1 VSFEFF
7 ISNRLVKNKSQ
18 DKKVSKPIVRISV
31 ISIALAIV
39 VNLITIAIVTG
50 FQNEIRKKIT
60 GFNAPLFISK
70 VGSTSIFECDPI
82 QKNEQLTTEIKKIE
96 FITKI
101 NPVSYKPGLLQSLK
115 FIDTLKLLNGKDSL
129 IQRQEILGVLM
140 KGVSKSYNWD
150 FIKKNLSAG
159 RLPNYNQANLS
170 NEIILSE
177 KICALLNFKL
187 NDEIRCFFM
196 KEQPLARGYKIVGI
210 FKTGLEDYDKK
221 IVFCDLREIQKLN
234 EYSIASSIE
243 IDDSLH
249 NLNSIVCRAKVSTN
263 ATNLLFDWGN
273 GPDIYSGFY
282 LKQLRDTTIRLIL
295 HDMNYKTNKSIP
307 IDTSF
312 LIINVENPLLCIDIL
327 KTKDGTL
334 KINELNDYEYSLASK
349 QGRILV
355 KSIPGKGNYENY
367 IAGYEIEV
375 EGWKNIEQ
383 VKRKLKEMIE
393 MRPDKNG
400 QLLQVSSVEDNETD
414 LFAWLS
420 FLDIN
425 VLIIIILMLIIGI
438 INVGSAM
445 LVIIVVRTNLIGIL
459 KAMGA
464 KNWSIRKIFLYQAAY
479 LIAKGLFYGNLIGIS
494 LCWLQS
500 TFGIISLDPEIYY
513 IEKVPIELTFFSWL
527 IINVITFFVC
537 IVSLILPSFVV
548 TRISPTKA
556 IRFN

>member
-1 VSFEFF
+1 M
-7 ISNRLVKNKSQ
+7 
-18 DKKVSKPIVRISV
+18 RISV

-82 QKNEQLTTEIKKIE
+82 QKNEQLTTEIKKIQY
-96 FITKI
+96 ITKI

-115 FIDTLKLLNGKDSL
+115 FKDTLKLLNGKDSL

-150 FIKKNLSAG
+150 FIKKNLSIG

-221 IVFCDLREIQKLN
+221 IVFCDLREIQNLN

-263 ATNLLFDWGN
+263 AANLFFDWGN

-327 KTKDGTL
+327 KNKDGTI
-334 KINELNDYEYSLASK
+334 KINEVNDDEYSLASK

-383 VKRKLKEMIE
+383 VKQKLKEMIE

-479 LIAKGLFYGNLIGIS
+479 LIAKGLFYGNLIGLS

-527 IINVITFFVC
+527 IINLITFFVC

>member
-1 VSFEFF
+1 
-7 ISNRLVKNKSQ
+7 
-18 DKKVSKPIVRISV
+18 
-31 ISIALAIV
+31 
-39 VNLITIAIVTG
+39 
-50 FQNEIRKKIT
+50 
-60 GFNAPLFISK
+60 
-70 VGSTSIFECDPI
+70 
-82 QKNEQLTTEIKKIE
+82 
-96 FITKI
+96 
-101 NPVSYKPGLLQSLK
+101 
-115 FIDTLKLLNGKDSL
+115 
-129 IQRQEILGVLM
+129 
-140 KGVSKSYNWD
+140 
-150 FIKKNLSAG
+150 
-159 RLPNYNQANLS
+159 
-170 NEIILSE
+170 
-177 KICALLNFKL
+177 
-187 NDEIRCFFM
+187 M

-234 EYSIASSIE
+234 EYSITSSIE

-282 LKQLRDTTIRLIL
+282 LKQLRDTSIRLIL
-295 HDMNYKTNKSIP
+295 HDINYKTNKSIP

-312 LIINVENPLLCIDIL
+312 LIINVENPLLCIDLL
-327 KTKDGTL
+327 KNKDGTI
-334 KINELNDYEYSLASK
+334 KINELNDNKYSLASK
-349 QGRILV
+349 QGRIHV

-375 EGWKNIEQ
+375 KGWENIEQ
-383 VKRKLKEMIE
+383 VKQKLKEMIE

-420 FLDIN
+420 F
-425 VLIIIILMLIIGI
+425 
-438 INVGSAM
+438 
-445 LVIIVVRTNLIGIL
+445 RTNLIGIL

-479 LIAKGLFYGNLIGIS
+479 LIAKGLFYGNLIGLS

-500 TFGIISLDPEIYY
+500 TFGIITLDPEIYY

-527 IINVITFFVC
+527 IINLITFFVC

>member
-1 VSFEFF
+1 M
-7 ISNRLVKNKSQ
+7 
-18 DKKVSKPIVRISV
+18 
-31 ISIALAIV
+31 
-39 VNLITIAIVTG
+39 
-50 FQNEIRKKIT
+50 
-60 GFNAPLFISK
+60 
-70 VGSTSIFECDPI
+70 
-82 QKNEQLTTEIKKIE
+82 
-96 FITKI
+96 
-101 NPVSYKPGLLQSLK
+101 
-115 FIDTLKLLNGKDSL
+115 NGKDSL

-150 FIKKNLSAG
+150 FIKKNLSIG

-243 IDDSLH
+243 IDDSLN

-312 LIINVENPLLCIDIL
+312 LIIKVENPLLCTDIL
-327 KTKDGTL
+327 KNKDGTMI
-334 KINELNDYEYSLASK
+334 INEVNDDEYSLASK
-349 QGRILV
+349 QGEILV

-367 IAGYEIEV
+367 IAGYEIEI
-375 EGWKNIEQ
+375 EGWENIEQ
-383 VKRKLKEMIE
+383 VKQKLKEMIE

-479 LIAKGLFYGNLIGIS
+479 LIAKGLFYGNLIGLS
-494 LCWLQS
+494 LCWLQN

-527 IINVITFFVC
+527 IINLITFFVC

>member
-7 ISNRLVKNKSQ
+7 ISKRIVKNKTQ

-31 ISIALAIV
+31 ISISLAIV
-39 VNLITIAIVTG
+39 VNLITLAIVTG

-60 GFNAPLFISK
+60 GFNSPLFISK
-70 VGSTSIFECDPI
+70 GGSKSIFECDPI
-82 QKNEQLTTEIKKIE
+82 QRNNQLITEIKKIKQ
-96 FITKI
+96 ITEI
-101 NPVSYKPGLLQSLK
+101 CPVSYKPGLLQSIK
-115 FIDTLKLLNGKDSL
+115 FIDTLKLINGNDSL
-129 IQRQEILGVLM
+129 IQRQEIFGVLM

-150 FIKKNLSAG
+150 FIKKNLILG
-159 RLPNYNQANLS
+159 RLPKYNQSRLS

-177 KICALLNFKL
+177 KICTLLNYKL
-187 NDEIRCFFM
+187 LDEIKCYFM
-196 KEQPLARGYKIVGI
+196 KEQPLARRYKIVGI
-210 FKTGLEDYDKK
+210 YRTGLEDYDKK

-234 EYSIASSIE
+234 EYSIASSIQ

-249 NLNSIVCRAKVSTN
+249 NSNSIVCRAKISSD

-282 LKQLRDTTIRLIL
+282 MNKLRDTTIRLIL
-295 HDMNYKTNKSIP
+295 HELNYKTNKSIP

-312 LIINVENPLLCIDIL
+312 LNINVENPLLCVDIS
-327 KTKDGTL
+327 KNKDGTL
-334 KINELNDYEYSLASK
+334 KINQINDNEYSLTSK
-349 QGRILV
+349 KGIIFV
-355 KSIPGKGNYENY
+355 KSIPGTGNYENY
-367 IAGYEIEV
+367 IAGYEI
-375 EGWKNIEQ
+375 GIDSWKNIKQAKE
-383 VKRKLKEMIE
+383 KLKEMIE
-393 MRPDKNG
+393 MRPDING
-400 QLLQVSSVEDNETD
+400 QLLQISSVEDNETD

-425 VLIIIILMLIIGI
+425 VFIIIILMLVIGV

-464 KNWSIRKIFLYQAAY
+464 KNWSIRKIFLYQAGY
-479 LIAKGLFYGNLIGIS
+479 LIIKGLFFGNLIGLSI
-494 LCWLQS
+494 CWLQS
-500 TFGIISLDPEIYY
+500 TFGLISLDPTIYY
-513 IEKVPIELTFFSWL
+513 IDKVPIELTL
-527 IINVITFFVC
+527 INCLLINLITFCVC
-537 IVSLILPSFVV
+537 IVSLILPSYVV

>member
-1 VSFEFF
+1 M
-7 ISNRLVKNKSQ
+7 
-18 DKKVSKPIVRISV
+18 RISV

-70 VGSTSIFECDPI
+70 TGSTSIFECDPI
-82 QKNEQLTTEIKKIE
+82 QRNTQLITEIKKINHISE
-96 FITKI
+96 IC
-101 NPVSYKPGLLQSLK
+101 PVSYKPGLLQSIK
-115 FIDTLKLLNGKDSL
+115 FIDTLKLINGKDSL

-140 KGVSKSYNWD
+140 KGVSESYNWE
-150 FIKKNLSAG
+150 FIKNNLILG
-159 RLPNYNQANLS
+159 RLPKYNQSTLS

-177 KICALLNFKL
+177 KICTLLNFKL
-187 NDEIRCFFM
+187 LDEIRCYFM
-196 KEQPLARGYKIVGI
+196 KEQPLARRYKIVGI

-234 EYSIASSIE
+234 EYSIASSIQ

-249 NLNSIVCRAKVSTN
+249 NSNSIVCRAKVSSN

-295 HDMNYKTNKSIP
+295 HELNYKTNKSIP

-312 LIINVENPLLCIDIL
+312 LNINVENPLLCVEIS
-327 KTKDGTL
+327 KNKDGTL
-334 KINELNDYEYSLASK
+334 KINEINDNEYSLVSK
-349 QGRILV
+349 KGEILV
-355 KSIPGKGNYENY
+355 KSKPGTGNYENY
-367 IAGYEIEV
+367 IAGYEIEIDD
-375 EGWKNIEQ
+375 WKNIAQAKE
-383 VKRKLKEMIE
+383 KLKEIIE

-425 VLIIIILMLIIGI
+425 VIIIIILMLVIGV

-464 KNWSIRKIFLYQAAY
+464 KNWSIRKIFLYQAGY
-479 LIAKGLFYGNLIGIS
+479 LILKGLFYGNLIGLS

-500 TFGIISLDPEIYY
+500 SFGLISLDPTIYY
-513 IEKVPIELTFFSWL
+513 IDKVPIELT
-527 IINVITFFVC
+527 IINCLMINLITFCVC
-537 IVSLILPSFVV
+537 IISLILPSYVV

-556 IRFN
+556 ILFN

>member
-1 VSFEFF
+1 
-7 ISNRLVKNKSQ
+7 
-18 DKKVSKPIVRISV
+18 
-31 ISIALAIV
+31 
-39 VNLITIAIVTG
+39 
-50 FQNEIRKKIT
+50 
-60 GFNAPLFISK
+60 
-70 VGSTSIFECDPI
+70 
-82 QKNEQLTTEIKKIE
+82 
-96 FITKI
+96 
-101 NPVSYKPGLLQSLK
+101 
-115 FIDTLKLLNGKDSL
+115 
-129 IQRQEILGVLM
+129 
-140 KGVSKSYNWD
+140 
-150 FIKKNLSAG
+150 
-159 RLPNYNQANLS
+159 
-170 NEIILSE
+170 
-177 KICALLNFKL
+177 
-187 NDEIRCFFM
+187 
-196 KEQPLARGYKIVGI
+196 
-210 FKTGLEDYDKK
+210 
-221 IVFCDLREIQKLN
+221 
-234 EYSIASSIE
+234 
-243 IDDSLH
+243 
-249 NLNSIVCRAKVSTN
+249 
-263 ATNLLFDWGN
+263 
-273 GPDIYSGFY
+273 
-282 LKQLRDTTIRLIL
+282 
-295 HDMNYKTNKSIP
+295 MNYKTNKSIP

-312 LIINVENPLLCIDIL
+312 LILNVENPLLCIDLL

-334 KINELNDYEYSLASK
+334 KFNEVNDYEYSLASK

-383 VKRKLKEMIE
+383 VKQKLKEMIE

-479 LIAKGLFYGNLIGIS
+479 LIIKGLLYGNLIGLS

-527 IINVITFFVC
+527 IINLITFFVC

>member
-1 VSFEFF
+1 
-7 ISNRLVKNKSQ
+7 
-18 DKKVSKPIVRISV
+18 
-31 ISIALAIV
+31 
-39 VNLITIAIVTG
+39 
-50 FQNEIRKKIT
+50 
-60 GFNAPLFISK
+60 
-70 VGSTSIFECDPI
+70 
-82 QKNEQLTTEIKKIE
+82 
-96 FITKI
+96 
-101 NPVSYKPGLLQSLK
+101 
-115 FIDTLKLLNGKDSL
+115 
-129 IQRQEILGVLM
+129 
-140 KGVSKSYNWD
+140 
-150 FIKKNLSAG
+150 
-159 RLPNYNQANLS
+159 
-170 NEIILSE
+170 
-177 KICALLNFKL
+177 
-187 NDEIRCFFM
+187 
-196 KEQPLARGYKIVGI
+196 
-210 FKTGLEDYDKK
+210 
-221 IVFCDLREIQKLN
+221 
-234 EYSIASSIE
+234 
-243 IDDSLH
+243 
-249 NLNSIVCRAKVSTN
+249 
-263 ATNLLFDWGN
+263 
-273 GPDIYSGFY
+273 

-312 LIINVENPLLCIDIL
+312 LIINVENPLLCIDLL

-334 KINELNDYEYSLASK
+334 KINEVNDYEYSLASK

-383 VKRKLKEMIE
+383 VKQKLKEMIE

-479 LIAKGLFYGNLIGIS
+479 LIAKGLFYGNLIGLS

-527 IINVITFFVC
+527 FINVITFFVC

>member
-1 VSFEFF
+1 MSFEFF
-7 ISNRLVKNKSQ
+7 ISNRIVKNKSQ

-70 VGSTSIFECDPI
+70 AGSNSIFECDPI
-82 QKNEQLTTEIKKIE
+82 QRNNQLITEIKKIACVSE
-96 FITKI
+96 VSPI
-101 NPVSYKPGLLQSLK
+101 SYKPGLLQSIK
-115 FIDTLKLLNGKDSL
+115 FIDTLKLINGKDSL

-140 KGVSKSYNWD
+140 KGVSESYNWD
-150 FIKKNLSAG
+150 FIKKNLILG
-159 RLPNYNQANLS
+159 RLPKYNQATLS
-170 NEIILSE
+170 TEIIVSE
-177 KICALLNFKL
+177 KICTLLNFKL
-187 NDEIRCFFM
+187 LDEIRCFFM
-196 KEQPLARGYKIVGI
+196 KEQPIARRYKIVGI

-282 LKQLRDTTIRLIL
+282 LKLLRDTTIRLIL
-295 HDMNYKTNKSIP
+295 HDMNYKTNKSVP

-312 LIINVENPLLCIDIL
+312 LKINVEKPILCSEIS
-327 KTKDGTL
+327 KNKDGSL
-334 KINELNDYEYSLASK
+334 KINQINDDEYNLITK
-349 QGRILV
+349 KGMILV
-355 KSIPGKGNYENY
+355 KSIPGTGNYENY
-367 IAGYEIEV
+367 IAGYEIEI

-383 VKRKLKEMIE
+383 AKQKLKEMVE
-393 MRPDKNG
+393 MRPDSNE
-400 QLLQVSSVEDNETD
+400 QLLQVSSVEDNESD

-425 VLIIIILMLIIGI
+425 VIIIILLMLIIGV

-464 KNWSIRKIFLYQAAY
+464 QNWSIRKIFLYQAAY
-479 LIAKGLFYGNLIGIS
+479 LIVKGLFYGNVIGLS
-494 LCWLQS
+494 LCWIQN
-500 TFGIISLDPEIYY
+500 TFGLISLDPTIYY
-513 IEKVPIELTFFSWL
+513 IDKVPIELTILNWL
-527 IINVITFFVC
+527 LINVITFCVC
-537 IVSLILPSFVV
+537 IVSLILPSYVV
-548 TRISPTKA
+548 TSISPTKA